1 MLNRVLLDKLENVLL
16 LVGSYLGLSQI
27 ESILGIVIL
36 SFQVVLVLY
45 KMGYKLY
52 EKIKNKKFD
61 EVDDVIKEG
70 VDELEDL
77 SKTTKKESE

>member
-1 MLNRVLLDKLENVLL
+1 MLNRVLLDKLENALV
-16 LVGSYLGLSQI
+16 LVGSYIGLSQI

-77 SKTTKKESE
+77 SKTTNKESE

>member
-1 MLNRVLLDKLENVLL
+1 MLNRVLSDKLENALV
-16 LVGSYLGLSQI
+16 LVGSYIGLSQI

-45 KMGYKLY
+45 KMGYKIY

-77 SKTTKKESE
+77 SKTTNKESE

>member
-1 MLNRVLLDKLENVLL
+1 MLNRVLLDKLENALL

-77 SKTTKKESE
+77 SKTTNKESE